1 MAPGQRQRWARDGRA
16 LRQTPAA
23 GSTEGAPVPGI
34 GLLKGTTAATLKDP
48 KRRKNHEDHT
58 ADSRP
63 Q

>member
-1 MAPGQRQRWARDGRA
+1 MAPGQRQPWARDDMA
-16 LRQTPAA
+16 PNQTPVA

-34 GLLKGTTAATLKDP
+34 GLLKGTTTATLKDP

-58 ADSRP
+58 VDSRP